1 IRAAVDAQPAV
12 LSTAW
17 PRDNQDLAAIFGMA
31 HERGIR
37 VLHMVPTA
45 NDAIQAAQAG
55 ADVIIAQGTDA
66 GGHIGLIGTVVIAP
80 QVRRR
85 REELLADMFE
95 ARKQGNVQESILYWG
110 QGAGLI
116 SEIVPAAR
124 VIADM
129 VTEAETIIAERL
141 PGLVVREAPTR

>member
-1 IRAAVDAQPAV
+1 
-12 LSTAW
+12 
-17 PRDNQDLAAIFGMA
+17 
-31 HERGIR
+31 
-37 VLHMVPTA
+37 
-45 NDAIQAAQAG
+45 
-55 ADVIIAQGTDA
+55 
-66 GGHIGLIGTVVIAP
+66 
-80 QVRRR
+80 
-85 REELLADMFE
+85 MFE